1 MRTILTL
8 CALILAA
15 GAYFGWRATRL
26 PTQYGTFIGA
36 TKAETADLIER
47 PKEFLGKAV
56 SVEGTVREQC
66 TSMGCYFF
74 MPAGAKMLRIELK
87 EIAMTAPRREG
98 HRARAEGQLVPF
110 ENGYQLLA
118 SAVEFQ

>member
-36 TKAETADLIER
+36 PKAEAAELIER
-47 PKEFLGKAV
+47 PKDFLGKTV
-56 SVEGTVREQC
+56 LVEGTVREQC
-66 TSMGCYFF
+66 TTMGCYFF
-74 MPAGAKMLRIELK
+74 MPSGTRMLRIELRD
-87 EIAMTAPRREG
+87 IAMTAPMREG

-110 ENGYQLLA
+110 GDGYQLAA